1 MSELISAWR
10 VRVGG
15 MVIDQGGAAFLAAA
29 MIRRFEGLSLAPYFC
44 PAGLLTVG
52 YGHVIL
58 SSEARL
64 KAGVT
69 PEEAESLLLRD
80 LAWALF
86 AARNVGRVLTDG
98 QAAALA
104 SLIFNIGAGAWAC
117 SSIRGAVMAGDMA
130 TAAGQF
136 ARWNRGGGRVL
147 PGLVSR
153 RAAERAIFEGAVW
166 IG

>member
-1 MSELISAWR
+1 MIELISAWR

-15 MVIDQGGAAFLAAA
+15 VVIDQGGAAFLAAA
-29 MIRRFEGLSLAPYFC
+29 MIRRFEGLSLAPYLC
-44 PAGLLTVG
+44 PSGLPTIG
-52 YGHVIL
+52 FGHVIL
-58 SSEARL
+58 AGESHLR
-64 KAGVT
+64 AGVT
-69 PEEAESLLLRD
+69 VEQAESLLLHD

-86 AARNVGRVLTDG
+86 AARNVGRVLTEG

-104 SLIFNIGAGAWAC
+104 SLIYNIGAGAWAG